1 MMFAEPY
8 THAWYISIQGILV
21 VLCLAQVVLCNRGAL
36 GRFMRLPALRYCG
49 TISYSLYLWQQMF
62 LATSVPSWGP
72 LRRLPL
78 ELIVPFSIAAASYQ
92 FLEKPILRWK
102 DRFAPQFSQ

>member
-1 MMFAEPY
+1 MMFAESY
-8 THAWYISIQGILV
+8 THAWYISIQEILV

-36 GRFMRLPALRYCG
+36 GKFMRLPALRYCG

-62 LATSVPSWGP
+62 LVTSVPSWGP
-72 LRRLPL
+72 LRQLPMA
-78 ELIVPFSIAAASYQ
+78 LIVPFLIAAASYQ
-92 FLEKPILRWK
+92 FLEKPILRRK